1 MFQTGFVL
9 GFMAAIAVG
18 VAIGGLLGSARL
30 ARVFGLLAASRTANR
45 STRATAAASSTPPPS
60 PLEADVIAA
69 LVNLKASGAAA
80 RQATADAA
88 QYLRRYKAP
97 ETFESL
103 FNAAVATLRSKG
115 ATV

>member
-9 GFMAAIAVG
+9 GFLVAIALG
-18 VAIGGLLGSARL
+18 VAIAGLLGSARL
-30 ARVFGLLAASRTANR
+30 ARVFGLLAGSRTAHR
-45 STRATAAASSTPPPS
+45 STKRPAAAVS
-60 PLEADVIAA
+60 PVEADVIAA
-69 LVNLKASGAAA
+69 LVNLKANGAAA

-103 FNAAVATLRSKG
+103 FNAAVATLRSQG

>member
-9 GFMAAIAVG
+9 GFLAAIAVG

-30 ARVFGLLAASRTANR
+30 ARVFGLLAGSRTANR
-45 STRATAAASSTPPPS
+45 STRPAAVANAPEPS
-60 PLEADVIAA
+60 AIEADVIAA
-69 LVNLKASGAAA
+69 LVNLKAGAAQA

-88 QYLRRYKAP
+88 QYLRRYKTP

-103 FNAAVATLRSKG
+103 FNCAVATLRSQG

>member
-9 GFMAAIAVG
+9 GFLTAIALG
-18 VAIGGLLGSARL
+18 VAIAGLLGSARL
-30 ARVFGLLAASRTANR
+30 ARVFGLLAGSRTANR
-45 STRATAAASSTPPPS
+45 STRAAVKGDAPEPS
-60 PLEADVIAA
+60 AIEADVIAA
-69 LVNLKASGAAA
+69 LVNLKAGAAQA

-88 QYLRRYKAP
+88 QYLRRYKTP

-103 FNAAVATLRSKG
+103 FNAAVATLRSQG